1 MTSDALE
8 GLDEHQ
14 LEAARALR
22 GPVCVLAGAGTGKT
36 RVITRRIAHGVDT
49 GAYSPQRVMAV
60 TFTAKAA
67 GEMRGRLRALGVSGV
82 SARTFHAAA
91 LAQVNY
97 FWPTLAADQAPSII
111 DNKVRM
117 LAHAADGIGLSPDTA
132 TLRDVASQ
140 IEWRKVTMR
149 SIEQY
154 AVARPDGV
162 GRLRVDQV
170 VDLQRAYEKLKDE
183 RRQMDFEDVLLTC
196 AGMIEAEPRVAA
208 AVHEQYR
215 HFTVDEYQDVSP
227 LQNRLLELWLGD
239 RRDLCVVG
247 DASQTIYSF
256 TGADA
261 RYLLEF
267 ERTHEDARVVRL
279 ERNYRSTG
287 PVLAV
292 ANDLMRGRAGAL
304 ELVAAREGDA
314 PIPVVRA
321 YDDDEAEAAGVAA
334 AVAAT
339 IAGGTDPETIAIL
352 YRSHA
357 QSAVVLNAL
366 AAQGIAATVLGGRK
380 FFDLPE
386 VRQALMAL
394 RAASVAPVETG
405 FLATVRDVLRGV
417 GLTDE
422 PPQAGGAL
430 RDGWEARAA
439 LLRLAEEAPPGTNL
453 RSFTDD
459 LQARARDQHEPATRT
474 VTLST
479 LHAAKGLEWDHV
491 FLIGVS
497 EGLLPISYATTFDA
511 VDEERRLAYVGV
523 TRAARSLSMSWAR
536 GRGRADREPSPFER
550 SAAAVCARVMVFPDP
565 PDRVDAQAQRTG
577 RGPPPRGEQVSR
589 GAGRFGGQRRIDRR
603 ARPCEQ
609 LCGEQRPGLV
619 EALGRG
625 IQAGDAR
632 RGSTRCAASRT
643 TRQPAATG
651 AVSGPAHEMTSVRA
665 GKAARTARIADDG
678 RSSAVCTMNVPPRRG
693 RRSAGASSRN
703 RMSASESS
711 ARCKRASARSS
722 LRVVPASSAST
733 AGCTHGAEE
742 SMSARAG
749 APNWRVPSARNSG
762 GAAWSSRII
771 PR

>member
-1 MTSDALE
+1 MNVDPLS

-67 GEMRGRLRALGVSGV
+67 GEMRGRLRALGVTGV

-91 LAQVNY
+91 LAQVNF
-97 FWPTLAADQAPSII
+97 FWPTLAGDQAPTII

-117 LAHAADGIGLSPDTA
+117 LAHAADGVGLAPDTA
-132 TLRDVASQ
+132 TLRDVAGE

-154 AVARPDGV
+154 AVDRPGGI
-162 GRLRVDQV
+162 GRLGVDQV
-170 VDLQRAYEKLKDE
+170 VALQRAYEKLKDE

-208 AVHEQYR
+208 AVREQYR

-267 ERTHEDARVVRL
+267 DRTHEDARVVRL
-279 ERNYRSTG
+279 ERNYRSTAA
-287 PVLAV
+287 VLAV

-304 ELVAAREGDA
+304 ELIAATPQEA
-314 PIPVVRA
+314 PVPTVRA
-321 YDDDEAEAAGVAA
+321 FDDDEAEAEGVAA
-334 AVAAT
+334 A
-339 IAGGTDPETIAIL
+339 IAEAVRGGTDPRDIAVL

-357 QSAVVLNAL
+357 QSAALLSAL
-366 AAQGIAATVLGGRK
+366 ARQSIAATVLGGRK

-394 RAASVAPVETG
+394 RAASVAPLETG
-405 FLATVRDVLRGV
+405 FLATVRDVLRSV
-417 GLTDE
+417 GLTDD
-422 PPQAGGAL
+422 PPAAGGAL
-430 RDGWEARAA
+430 RDAWEARAA
-439 LLRLAEEAPPGTNL
+439 LLRVAEEAPEGTVL
-453 RSFTDD
+453 RTFTDD

-474 VTLST
+474 VTLAT

-491 FLIGVS
+491 HLVGVS
-497 EGLLPISYATTFDA
+497 EGLLPISYAQTFEA

-523 TRAARSLSMSWAR
+523 TRAARTLSVSWSR
-536 GRGRADREPSPFER
+536 GRGRSERMPSRFLREIGSGSLR
-550 SAAAVCARVMVFPDP
+550 SA
-565 PDRVDAQAQRTG
+565 DA
-577 RGPPPRGEQVSR
+577 
-589 GAGRFGGQRRIDRR
+589 F
-603 ARPCEQ
+603 ARP
-609 LCGEQRPGLV
+609 
-619 EALGRG
+619 
-625 IQAGDAR
+625 
-632 RGSTRCAASRT
+632 
-643 TRQPAATG
+643 
-651 AVSGPAHEMTSVRA
+651 
-665 GKAARTARIADDG
+665 
-678 RSSAVCTMNVPPRRG
+678 
-693 RRSAGASSRN
+693 AGASR
-703 RMSASESS
+703 
-711 ARCKRASARSS
+711 
-722 LRVVPASSAST
+722 
-733 AGCTHGAEE
+733 
-742 SMSARAG
+742 RAG
-749 APNWRVPSARNSG
+749 AANA
-762 GAAWSSRII
+762 SRS
-771 PR
+771 RSDR

>member
-1 MTSDALE
+1 MTSDALD

-117 LAHAADGIGLSPDTA
+117 LAHAADGIGLAPDTA
-132 TLRDVASQ
+132 TLRDVAAQ

-154 AVARPDGV
+154 AAARPDGV
-162 GRLRVDQV
+162 GRLRVEQV

-215 HFTVDEYQDVSP
+215 HFTVDEFQDVSP

-267 ERTHEDARVVRL
+267 DRTYDDARVVRL

-287 PVLAV
+287 AVLAV

-304 ELVAAREGDA
+304 ELVAARDGDA
-314 PIPVVRA
+314 SVPAARDGDDPLPAVRA
-321 YDDDEAEAAGVAA
+321 YDDDEAEAAGIAAEVAGIIA
-334 AVAAT
+334 AGA
-339 IAGGTDPETIAIL
+339 DPDSIAIL

-366 AAQGIAATVLGGRK
+366 SSRGIAATVLGGRK
-380 FFDLPE
+380 FFDMPE

-417 GLTDE
+417 GLTDD

-439 LLRLAEEAPPGTNL
+439 LLRLAEEAAPGTDL

-497 EGLLPISYATTFDA
+497 EGLLPISYATTFEA

-523 TRAARSLSMSWAR
+523 TRAARSLTVSWAR
-536 GRGRADREPSPFER
+536 GRGRADREPSRFLREIGTGSLR
-550 SAAAVCARVMVFPDP
+550 SAD
-565 PDRVDAQAQRTG
+565 G
-577 RGPPPRGEQVSR
+577 LPR
-589 GAGRFGGQRRIDRR
+589 
-603 ARPCEQ
+603 
-609 LCGEQRPGLV
+609 
-619 EALGRG
+619 
-625 IQAGDAR
+625 
-632 RGSTRCAASRT
+632 
-643 TRQPAATG
+643 
-651 AVSGPAHEMTSVRA
+651 H
-665 GKAARTARIADDG
+665 
-678 RSSAVCTMNVPPRRG
+678 
-693 RRSAGASSRN
+693 AGASR
-703 RMSASESS
+703 
-711 ARCKRASARSS
+711 
-722 LRVVPASSAST
+722 
-733 AGCTHGAEE
+733 
-742 SMSARAG
+742 RAG
-749 APNWRVPSARNSG
+749 AASGTGRPVAR
-762 GAAWSSRII
+762 
-771 PR
+771 